1 MDIFRAF
8 CELRKNSTEVFHIQG
23 SNQALVATRREH
35 ITVATANSVWDFIL
49 TNEKLVQ
56 TEQKVKK
63 DYWYLRL
70 NFDGSQL
77 VSNKS

>member
-1 MDIFRAF
+1 M
-8 CELRKNSTEVFHIQG
+8 
-23 SNQALVATRREH
+23 RREY